1 MTKKMSAD
9 FKRAFW
15 NQKILSWEQH
25 KYKSLPQWLDVNKSV
40 KRRLNLAAS
49 VLGQMPPG
57 KSLLELG
64 CGSGLLW
71 EQVKEF
77 PIKNY
82 KAVDFSETAI
92 RAFQHKIQNIKSGQ
106 NISLSCE
113 DCLENI
119 YPSDI
124 VISLGLLDW
133 LSIEEIKKIAKNY
146 KDRWYLHSFSE
157 KRLSLSQTAHFFYS
171 LYNYRRNNYFPR
183 YRKTEELHSFFGSKA
198 GVYRDSGLS
207 FSTFI
212 YCLPAGVKIKC
223 YTDPV

>member
-1 MTKKMSAD
+1 MAKKKISAG
-9 FKRAFW
+9 FKRTFW
-15 NQKILSWEQH
+15 NQNILSWEKH
-25 KYKSLPQWLDVNKSV
+25 KYKSIPQWLDVNKSV
-40 KRRLNLAAS
+40 KRRLNLAVS
-49 VLGQMPPG
+49 VLRQMPEG

-71 EQVKEF
+71 ERVKAL

-82 KAVDFSETAI
+82 TAVDFSESAI
-92 RAFQHKIQNIKSGQ
+92 QTFQHKIQNIKSGQ

-113 DCLENI
+113 DCLKNI
-119 YPSDI
+119 YASDI

-171 LYNYRRNNYFPR
+171 LYNYRKNNYFPH
-183 YRKTEELHSFFGSKA
+183 YRKAEKLCSIFGSKA
-198 GVYRDSGLS
+198 GIYRDSSLS

-212 YCLPAGVKIKC
+212 YHLPAGVKMK
-223 YTDPV
+223 